1 MPDAAFGPQY
11 HVPVLLPEILELM
24 HVHPGATLIDC
35 TAGDGGHVLGFLRA
49 AGPQSRVLA
58 LDRDAEAIRRAR
70 RRLAALALDHQITWV
85 QTEFAALR
93 QVAQARGFAPVDNVL
108 ADLGFSS
115 HQVDT
120 AERGFSFRLN
130 GPLDMRMDRG
140 HALTAADVVN
150 GWTEEDL
157 AALLSSQGEEPHAR
171 RIARVIVQHRPF
183 AHTRQLAQAIE
194 TAAPPRAYRRRHPA
208 TRTFQALRMAVNDE
222 LRQLTAVLPQAVELL
237 TPGGRLCVISFH
249 SLEDRAVKRF
259 LRSRSRRVAANKYRP
274 ALPRA
279 CPAPALALLG
289 GGVIRPS
296 RAEQAANPRSRSAR
310 LRAARKPA

>member
-1 MPDAAFGPQY
+1 MPDAAFGSQY
-11 HVPVLLPEILELM
+11 HIPVLLPEMLELM
-24 HVHPGATLIDC
+24 QVHPEATLIDC

-70 RRLAALALDHQITWV
+70 RRLEALALDHQITWV
-85 QTEFAALR
+85 QTEFAALQ
-93 QVAQARGFAPVDNVL
+93 QVAQERGFAPVDNVL

-140 HALTAADVVN
+140 RCLTAADVVN
-150 GWTEEDL
+150 GWTEEEL
-157 AALLSSQGEEPHAR
+157 AALLLNQGEEPHAR
-171 RIARVIVQHRPF
+171 RIARALVQHRPF
-183 AHTRQLAQAIE
+183 AHTRQLARAIE
-194 TAAPPRAYRRRHPA
+194 TAVPPRAYRRLHPA
-208 TRTFQALRMAVNDE
+208 TRTFQALRMVVNDE

-249 SLEDRAVKRF
+249 SLEDGAVKRF
-259 LRSRSRRVAANKYRP
+259 LRARSRRVAVNKYRSAP
-274 ALPRA
+274 PRTRSV
-279 CPAPALALLG
+279 PALAILG

-310 LRAARKPA
+310 LRAARKPT